1 MKNKK
6 LTDSEIKK
14 ALECCSKKN
23 CKQCPNLS
31 EDIECSEKLINLTLD
46 LITRQQAKIDEFM
59 KETAVTTLLDDA
71 VVYTPTLK
79 KFADK
84 LAEMQ
89 NNTVHRYEVKD
100 GEIPDICEIKLRDS
114 GIDVEEIL

>member
-1 MKNKK
+1 MKCRIHNNQPNAAQRKVLRAECVKEFDK
-6 LTDSEIKK
+6 LLAEFNREV
-14 ALECCSKKN
+14 ALQVLYILRFDFGFGQE
-23 CKQCPNLS
+23 
-31 EDIECSEKLINLTLD
+31 
-46 LITRQQAKIDEFM
+46 R
-59 KETAVTTLLDDA
+59 
-71 VVYTPTLK
+71 LK

-114 GIDVEEIL
+114 GIDVKKILERQ

>member
-1 MKNKK
+1 MKCRIYNNQPNAAQRKVLRSECVKEFDK
-6 LTDSEIKK
+6 LLSLYNREV
-14 ALECCSKKN
+14 ALQVLYILRFDFGFGQE
-23 CKQCPNLS
+23 
-31 EDIECSEKLINLTLD
+31 
-46 LITRQQAKIDEFM
+46 R
-59 KETAVTTLLDDA
+59 
-71 VVYTPTLK
+71 LK

-114 GIDVEEIL
+114 GIDVKKILERQ